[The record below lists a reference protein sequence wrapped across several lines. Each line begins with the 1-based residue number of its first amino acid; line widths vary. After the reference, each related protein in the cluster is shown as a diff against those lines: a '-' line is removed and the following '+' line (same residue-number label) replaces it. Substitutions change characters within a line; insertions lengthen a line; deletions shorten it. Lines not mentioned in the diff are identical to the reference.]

1 VGCLR
6 GTVAKSLGV
15 DDGVCGGDCSRDA
28 ETRLL
33 GDGVCVCDDGVVDC
47 VCGAARLG
55 DGAARLGDGAARL
68 GDGVD
73 SCCNLGVVVLEVF
86 VAFEAD
92 ELDVAGVWLVP
103 GDPWAPPEN
112 GGKVLDL

>member
-1 VGCLR
+1 
-6 GTVAKSLGV
+6 
-15 DDGVCGGDCSRDA
+15 
-28 ETRLL
+28 
-33 GDGVCVCDDGVVDC
+33 
-47 VCGAARLG
+47 
-55 DGAARLGDGAARL
+55 
-68 GDGVD
+68 
-73 SCCNLGVVVLEVF
+73 VF